1 MQLNYE
7 MLLRESDSHNL
18 IIKEKPLIYNDGR
31 IKGNRIAIRKS
42 IDTSTEKACVLA
54 EELGHF
60 HTTVGDILDQSKT
73 ENRKQ
78 EIRAR
83 AWAYDRLVNLHGIIK
98 AYENKCSSF
107 HEMAEFL
114 DVTEDFLTE
123 ALDFYKGK
131 YGISAVIDNY
141 VIYFEPCLGVL
152 KMV

>member
-1 MQLNYE
+1 MNYE
-7 MLLRESDSHNL
+7 NLLYEADKNYL
-18 IIKEKPLIYNDGR
+18 ITKEKPLKAYNGR
-31 IKGNRIAIRKS
+31 IKGHKILIRK
-42 IDTSTEKACVLA
+42 DMNTMEKACVLA

-60 HTTVGDILDQSKT
+60 HTTVGDILDQSKV

-83 AWAYDRLVNLHGIIK
+83 AWAYNKMVGLMGIVK

-131 YGISAVIDNY
+131 YGVSAVIDNY

-152 KMV
+152 KIV